1 MILIL
6 GGTTEGRMAVKVAD
20 EAGRRFWYSTRGDLQ
35 QVESH
40 NGVHVTGAMGA
51 DAMTAFCS
59 EHQVRLIV
67 DAAHPFASR
76 LHATVSEVSSALNIP
91 VVRYERTYPEH
102 TDDIIWCTGYADAIN
117 RLQDNGVDNL
127 LALTGVQTIPA
138 LKPYWESHNCIFR
151 VLDRHESVDQAVK
164 AGFNPDNLV
173 YYGVGESDLELMER
187 LKPGAV
193 ITKESGLSGGF
204 PDKAA
209 AAKALGIPLYAV
221 MKPELPQGFI
231 TVTGQHGLRREIERL
246 VPGFYDLRTGFT
258 TGACATAAAK
268 AALTALLTG
277 DEQTCIKFSIPDG
290 ETFTLPVE
298 ECRIGRDWAQASVIK
313 DAGDDPDVTNG
324 CTVQVKVALSGRPG
338 IHFLQGEG
346 VGRVTLPGIGLL
358 IGDPAVNPV
367 PRRMITEQL
376 TALYDGGLDVTV
388 SVPGGKELAQKTFNP
403 KLGIV
408 GGISIIGTMGIVRP
422 FSMEAFVEAIRR
434 EVEVAKA
441 VGAPRLVINS
451 GARSE
456 RFVRAQYP
464 DLPPQAFVHYGNN
477 IGQTLSIASE
487 LGFKEVTMGLMIGK
501 AVKLAAG
508 MLDTHSREGVMDK
521 YFIRQMVRESGCNEN
536 ICESINGIT
545 LARELWTLIPKE
557 YLDPFCK
564 TIIRHCHTHCDPLLE
579 SGNLTILLIS
589 ENTDG
594 TIPIVSGN
602 YIRGNVA
609 L

>member
-20 EAGRRFWYSTRGDLQ
+20 EAGRRFWYSTRGELQ
-35 QVESH
+35 QVESR
-40 NGVHVTGAMGA
+40 NGVHVTGAMDK

-91 VVRYERTYPEH
+91 VVRYERTYPDR
-102 TDDIIWCTGYADAIN
+102 TDDIIWCKDYADAIN

-151 VLDRHESVDQAVK
+151 VLDRQESVDLAVK
-164 AGFNPDNLV
+164 SGFSPDHLV

-221 MKPELPQGFI
+221 MRPELPQGFI

-346 VGRVTLPGIGLL
+346 VGRVTLPGIGLP

-376 TALYDGGLDVTV
+376 TALYEGGLDVTV
-388 SVPGGKELAQKTFNP
+388 SVPRGAQLAQKTFNP

-408 GGISIIGTMGIVRP
+408 DGISIIGTLGIVRP

-456 RFVRAQYP
+456 RFVKALYP
-464 DLPPQAFVHYGNN
+464 DLPPQAFVHYGNY
-477 IGQTLSIASE
+477 IGETLSAASE

-521 YFIRQMVRESGCNEN
+521 DFIRQMAQESGCPEN
-536 ICESINGIT
+536 ICESINNIT
-545 LARELWTLIPKE
+545 LARELWPLIPKQN
-557 YLDPFCK
+557 LPDFCK
-564 TIIRHCHTHCDPLLE
+564 TIIRHCHTHCDPLLK
-579 SGNLTILLIS
+579 SGSLNIILIS
-589 ENTDG
+589 EDG
-594 TIPIVSGN
+594 I
-602 YIRGNVA
+602 
-609 L
+609 LW

>member
-1 MILIL
+1 
-6 GGTTEGRMAVKVAD
+6 MAVKVAD

-40 NGVHVTGAMGA
+40 NGVHVTGAMDA
-51 DAMTAFCS
+51 DTMTAFCR
-59 EHQVRLIV
+59 EHDIRLIV

-76 LHATVSEVSSALNIP
+76 LHATVTEVSRSLDIP
-91 VVRYERTYPEH
+91 VVRYERTYPDRS
-102 TDDIIWCTGYADAIN
+102 DDIIWCADYPDAIT
-117 RLQDNGVDNL
+117 LLEKAGIENL

-138 LKPYWESHNCIFR
+138 LKPYWERHNCIFR
-151 VLDRHESVDQAVK
+151 VLDRQESVDLAVK
-164 AGFNPDNLV
+164 AGFNPDTLV
-173 YYGVGESDLELMER
+173 YYGTGETDMELMR
-187 LKPGAV
+187 RVKPGAV

-204 PDKAA
+204 PEKAA

-221 MKPELPQGFI
+221 MRPALPQGFI
-231 TVTGQHGLRREIERL
+231 TVTGQHGLRKEVERL

-268 AALTALLTG
+268 AALTALLSG
-277 DEQTCIKFSIPDG
+277 EEQTGVKFSIPDG

-298 ECRIGRDWAQASVIK
+298 ECRIGADWAEASVIK

-324 CTVQVKVALSGRPG
+324 CTVQVKVALSLQPG

-346 VGRVTLPGIGLL
+346 VGRVTLPGIGLP

-367 PRRMITEQL
+367 PRQMITEQL
-376 TALYDGGLDVTV
+376 TALYEGGLDVTV
-388 SVPGGKELAQKTFNP
+388 SVPGGAELARKTFNP

-408 GGISIIGTMGIVRP
+408 DGISIIGTLGIVRP

-456 RFVRAQYP
+456 RFVKALYP
-464 DLPPQAFVHYGNN
+464 DLPPQAFVHYGNY
-477 IGQTLSIASE
+477 IGETLSIAQE

-521 YFIRQMVRESGCNEN
+521 EFIKQMAQESSCPQP
-536 ICESINGIT
+536 ICQEIDRIT
-545 LARELWTLIPKE
+545 LARELWTLIPQE
-557 YLDPFCK
+557 NQPDFCK
-564 TIIRHCHTHCDPLLE
+564 TIIRHCHTHCDPLLK
-579 SGNLTILLIS
+579 SGSLKIVLIS
-589 ENTDG
+589 EEG
-594 TIPIVSGN
+594 KLFV
-602 YIRGNVA
+602 
-609 L
+609 

>member
-40 NGVHVTGAMGA
+40 NGVHVTGAMDTA
-51 DAMTAFCS
+51 AMTAFCR
-59 EHQVRLIV
+59 EHEIKLIV
-67 DAAHPFASR
+67 DAAHPFAVK
-76 LHATVSEVSSALNIP
+76 LHTTINEVSQALSIP

-102 TDDIIWCTGYADAIN
+102 TDDIIWCKDYNDAVK
-117 RLQDNGVDNL
+117 RLEQAGAESL

-138 LKPYWESHNCIFR
+138 LKNYWSKHKCTFR
-151 VLDRHESVDQAVK
+151 VLDREESIELARN
-164 AGFNPDNLV
+164 AGFNTDNLV
-173 YYGVGESDLELMER
+173 FYGNRSDLELMREVN
-187 LKPGAV
+187 PQAV

-204 PDKAA
+204 TEKATA
-209 AAKALGIPLYAV
+209 ARQLGIPLYAV
-221 MKPELPQGFI
+221 MRPELPADFI
-231 TVTGQHGLRREIERL
+231 TVTGEHGLRKEIERL
-246 VPGFYDLRTGFT
+246 VPGFYELRTGFT

-268 AALTALLTG
+268 AALTALLSG
-277 DEQTCIKFSIPDG
+277 EEQTQVRFSIPDG
-290 ETFTLPVE
+290 EVFTLPVQD
-298 ECRIGRDWAQASVIK
+298 CRIDKDWAQASVVK

-324 CTVQVKVALSGRPG
+324 CTVQVKVALSRNPG
-338 IHFLQGEG
+338 VHFLQGEG
-346 VGRVTLPGIGLL
+346 VGRITLPGIGLEV
-358 IGDPAVNPV
+358 GEPAVNPV
-367 PRRMITEQL
+367 PRRMITEEL

-388 SVPGGKELAQKTFNP
+388 SVPGGAELAQKTFNP

-408 GGISIIGTMGIVRP
+408 DGISIIGTLGVVRP

-441 VGAPRLVINS
+441 VGTPRLVINS

-456 RFVRAQYP
+456 RFVKALYP
-464 DLPPQAFVHYGNN
+464 DLPAQAFVHYGNY
-477 IGQTLSIASE
+477 IGETISIAEE

-521 YFIRQMVRESGCNEN
+521 QFIRKMARESGCPWRVRHR
-536 ICESINGIT
+536 INKIT
-545 LARELWTLIPKE
+545 LARELWTLIPQE
-557 YLDPFCK
+557 YLEAFAS
-564 TIIRHCHTHCDPLLE
+564 TIICHCHTHCNALLP

-589 ENTDG
+589 EEG
-594 TIPIVSGN
+594 KI
-602 YIRGNVA
+602 Y
-609 L
+609 

>member
-1 MILIL
+1 
-6 GGTTEGRMAVKVAD
+6 MAVKVAD

-40 NGVHVTGAMGA
+40 NGVHVTGAMDK
-51 DAMTAFCS
+51 DAMTVFCR

-67 DAAHPFASR
+67 DAAHPFATR
-76 LHATVSEVSSALNIP
+76 LHATVSQVSGALDIP
-91 VVRYERTYPEH
+91 VVRYERTYPDR

-151 VLDRHESVDQAVK
+151 VLDRQESVDLAVK
-164 AGFNPDNLV
+164 SGFSPDHLV
-173 YYGVGESDLELMER
+173 YYGVGETDLELMQR

-221 MKPELPQGFI
+221 MRPELPQGFI

-298 ECRIGRDWAQASVIK
+298 ECRIGRYWAQASVIK

-324 CTVQVKVALSGRPG
+324 CTVQVKVALSDRPG

-346 VGRVTLPGIGLL
+346 VGRVTLPGIGLP

-376 TALYDGGLDVTV
+376 TALYEGGLDVTV
-388 SVPGGKELAQKTFNP
+388 SVPRGAQLAQKTFNP

-408 GGISIIGTMGIVRP
+408 DGISIIGTLGIVRP
-422 FSMEAFVEAIRR
+422 FSMEAFVDAIRR

-456 RFVRAQYP
+456 RFVKALYP
-464 DLPPQAFVHYGNN
+464 DLPPQAFVHYGNY
-477 IGQTLSIASE
+477 IGETLSAASG

-521 YFIRQMVRESGCNEN
+521 GFIKQIAQESGCPEN
-536 ICESINGIT
+536 VCDSIDDIT
-545 LARELWTLIPKE
+545 LARELWNLIPQEKQP
-557 YLDPFCK
+557 DFCK
-564 TIIRHCHTHCDPLLE
+564 TIIRHCHTHCDPLLK
-579 SGNLTILLIS
+579 SGSLKIILIS
-589 ENTDG
+589 EDG
-594 TIPIVSGN
+594 I
-602 YIRGNVA
+602 
-609 L
+609 LW

>member
-1 MILIL
+1 
-6 GGTTEGRMAVKVAD
+6 MAVKVAD

-40 NGVHVTGAMGA
+40 NGVHVTGAMDN
-51 DAMTAFCS
+51 DAMTVFCR

-67 DAAHPFASR
+67 DAAHPFATR
-76 LHATVSEVSSALNIP
+76 LHATVSQVSGALDIP
-91 VVRYERTYPEH
+91 VVRYERTYPDR

-151 VLDRHESVDQAVK
+151 VLDRQESVDLAVK
-164 AGFNPDNLV
+164 SGFSPDHLV
-173 YYGVGESDLELMER
+173 YYGVGETDLELMQR

-221 MKPELPQGFI
+221 MRPELPQGFI

-268 AALTALLTG
+268 AALTALLIG

-324 CTVQVKVALSGRPG
+324 CTVQVKVALSDRPG

-346 VGRVTLPGIGLL
+346 VGRVTLPGIGLP

-376 TALYDGGLDVTV
+376 TALYEGGLDVTV
-388 SVPGGKELAQKTFNP
+388 SVPRGAQLAQKTFNP

-408 GGISIIGTMGIVRP
+408 DGISIIGTLGIVRP

-456 RFVRAQYP
+456 RFVKALYP
-464 DLPPQAFVHYGNN
+464 DLPPQAFVHYGNY
-477 IGQTLSIASE
+477 IGETLSAASE
-487 LGFKEVTMGLMIGK
+487 LGFKEVTM
-501 AVKLAAG
+501 V
-508 MLDTHSREGVMDK
+508 
-521 YFIRQMVRESGCNEN
+521 
-536 ICESINGIT
+536 
-545 LARELWTLIPKE
+545 
-557 YLDPFCK
+557 
-564 TIIRHCHTHCDPLLE
+564 
-579 SGNLTILLIS
+579 
-589 ENTDG
+589 
-594 TIPIVSGN
+594 
-602 YIRGNVA
+602 
-609 L
+609 

>member
-20 EAGRRFWYSTRGDLQ
+20 EAGRRFWYSTRGHLQ
-35 QVESH
+35 QVESR
-40 NGVHVTGAMGA
+40 NGVHVTGAMDK

-151 VLDRHESVDQAVK
+151 VLDRQESVDLAVK
-164 AGFNPDNLV
+164 SGFSPDHLV

-221 MKPELPQGFI
+221 MRPELPQGFI

-298 ECRIGRDWAQASVIK
+298 ECRIGRDWALASVIK

-346 VGRVTLPGIGLL
+346 VGRVTLPGIGLP

-376 TALYDGGLDVTV
+376 TALYEGGLDVTV
-388 SVPGGKELAQKTFNP
+388 SVPGGAQLAQKTFNP

-408 GGISIIGTMGIVRP
+408 DGISIIGTLGIVRP

-456 RFVRAQYP
+456 RFVKALYP
-464 DLPPQAFVHYGNN
+464 DLPPQAFVHYGNY
-477 IGQTLSIASE
+477 IGETLSAASE

-521 YFIRQMVRESGCNEN
+521 GFIKQMARESGCPQTVCQE
-536 ICESINGIT
+536 IDKIT
-545 LARELWTLIPKE
+545 LARELWTLIPQSNQP
-557 YLDPFCK
+557 DFCK
-564 TIIRHCHTHCDPLLE
+564 TIIRHCHTHCDSLLK
-579 SGNLTILLIS
+579 SGSLKIILIS
-589 ENTDG
+589 EEG
-594 TIPIVSGN
+594 T
-602 YIRGNVA
+602 
-609 L
+609 LC

>member
-40 NGVHVTGAMGA
+40 NGVHVTGAMDA
-51 DAMTAFCS
+51 DAMTAFCR
-59 EHQVRLIV
+59 EHQIKLIV

-76 LHATVSEVSSALNIP
+76 LHATVSGVSNTLNIP
-91 VVRYERTYPEH
+91 VVRYERTYPDR
-102 TDDIIWCTGYADAIN
+102 TDDIIWCTDYADAIT
-117 RLQDNGVDNL
+117 LLEKAGIENL
-127 LALTGVQTIPA
+127 LALTGVQTISA
-138 LKPYWESHNCIFR
+138 LKTYWERHNCIFR
-151 VLDRHESVDQAVK
+151 VLDRQESVDLAVK

-173 YYGVGESDLELMER
+173 YYGTGETDMELMR
-187 LKPGAV
+187 RVKPGAV
-193 ITKESGLSGGF
+193 ITKESGLSGGI
-204 PDKAA
+204 PEKAA

-221 MKPELPQGFI
+221 MRPALPQGFI
-231 TVTGQHGLRREIERL
+231 TVTGQHGLRKEIERI

-277 DEQTCIKFSIPDG
+277 EEQAGVKFSIPDG

-298 ECRIGRDWAQASVIK
+298 ECRIGADWAQASVIK

-324 CTVQVKVALSGRPG
+324 CTVQVKVALSRQPG

-346 VGRVTLPGIGLL
+346 VGRVTLPGIGLP

-388 SVPGGKELAQKTFNP
+388 SVPGGAGLAQKTFNP

-408 GGISIIGTMGIVRP
+408 DGISIIGTLGIVRP

-456 RFVRAQYP
+456 RFVKAQYP
-464 DLPPQAFVHYGNN
+464 DLPPQAFVHYGNY
-477 IGQTLSIASE
+477 IGETISIASE
-487 LGFKEVTMGLMIGK
+487 LGFKYVTIGLMIGK

-521 YFIRQMVRESGCNEN
+521 EFIKQMARESGCPQP
-536 ICESINGIT
+536 ICREIDRIT
-545 LARELWTLIPKE
+545 LARELWTLIPQQNQP
-557 YLDPFCK
+557 DFCK
-564 TIIRHCHTHCDPLLE
+564 TIIRHCHTHCDPLLK
-579 SGNLTILLIS
+579 SGSLKIILIS
-589 ENTDG
+589 EE
-594 TIPIVSGN
+594 GN
-602 YIRGNVA
+602 
-609 L
+609 LW

>member
-1 MILIL
+1 
-6 GGTTEGRMAVKVAD
+6 MAVKVAD

-40 NGVHVTGAMGA
+40 NGVHVTGAMDA
-51 DAMTAFCS
+51 DTMTAFCR
-59 EHQVRLIV
+59 EHDIRLIV

-76 LHATVSEVSSALNIP
+76 LHATVTEVSRSLDIP
-91 VVRYERTYPEH
+91 VVRYERTYPDRS
-102 TDDIIWCTGYADAIN
+102 DDIIWCADYPDAIT
-117 RLQDNGVDNL
+117 LLEKAGIENL

-138 LKPYWESHNCIFR
+138 LKPYWERHNCIFR
-151 VLDRHESVDQAVK
+151 VLDRQESVDLAVK

-173 YYGVGESDLELMER
+173 YYGTGETDMELMR
-187 LKPGAV
+187 RVKPGAV

-204 PDKAA
+204 PEKAA

-221 MKPELPQGFI
+221 MRPALPQGFI
-231 TVTGQHGLRREIERL
+231 TVTGQHGLRKEIERI

-277 DEQTCIKFSIPDG
+277 EEQTGVKFSIPDG

-298 ECRIGRDWAQASVIK
+298 ECRIGADWAQASVIK

-324 CTVQVKVALSGRPG
+324 CTVQVKVALSLQPG

-346 VGRVTLPGIGLL
+346 VGRVTLPGIGLP

-367 PRRMITEQL
+367 PRQMITEQL
-376 TALYDGGLDVTV
+376 TALYEGGLDVTV
-388 SVPGGKELAQKTFNP
+388 SVPGGAELARKTFNP

-408 GGISIIGTMGIVRP
+408 DGISIIGTLGIVRP

-456 RFVRAQYP
+456 RFVKALYP
-464 DLPPQAFVHYGNN
+464 DLPPQAFVHYGNY
-477 IGQTLSIASE
+477 IGETLSIAQE

-521 YFIRQMVRESGCNEN
+521 EFIKQMAQESSCPQP
-536 ICESINGIT
+536 ICQEIDRIT
-545 LARELWTLIPKE
+545 LARELWTLIPQE
-557 YLDPFCK
+557 NQPDFCK
-564 TIIRHCHTHCDPLLE
+564 TIIRHCHTHCDPLLK
-579 SGNLTILLIS
+579 SGSLKIVLIS
-589 ENTDG
+589 EEG
-594 TIPIVSGN
+594 KLFV
-602 YIRGNVA
+602 
-609 L
+609 

>member
-20 EAGRRFWYSTRGDLQ
+20 EAGRRFWYSTRGELQ

-40 NGVHVTGAMGA
+40 NGVHVTGAMDK

-59 EHQVRLIV
+59 EHQVRLII

-76 LHATVSEVSSALNIP
+76 LHATVCEVSSALNIP
-91 VVRYERTYPEH
+91 VVRYERTYPDR
-102 TDDIIWCTGYADAIN
+102 TDDIIWCADYVDAIN
-117 RLQDNGVDNL
+117 RMLDNGVENL

-138 LKPYWESHNCIFR
+138 LKDYWSTHNCIFR
-151 VLDRHESVDQAVK
+151 VLDRQESVGLAVK
-164 AGFNPDNLV
+164 SGFNPDNLV
-173 YYGVGESDLELMER
+173 YYGTGETDMELMR
-187 LKPGAV
+187 RVKPGAV

-204 PDKAA
+204 PEKAA

-221 MKPELPQGFI
+221 MRPELPQGFI

-298 ECRIGRDWAQASVIK
+298 ECRIGADWAEASAIK

-324 CTVQVKVALSGRPG
+324 CTIQVKVALSRQPG

-346 VGRVTLPGIGLL
+346 VGRVTLPGIGLP

-376 TALYDGGLDVTV
+376 TALYEGGLDVTV
-388 SVPGGKELAQKTFNP
+388 SVPGGAELAKKTFNP

-408 GGISIIGTMGIVRP
+408 DGISIIGTLGIVRP

-441 VGAPRLVINS
+441 LGAPRLVINS

-456 RFVRAQYP
+456 RFVKALYP
-464 DLPPQAFVHYGNN
+464 DLPPQAFVHYGNY
-477 IGQTLSIASE
+477 IGETISIASE
-487 LGFKEVTMGLMIGK
+487 LGFKEVTMGMMIGK

-521 YFIRQMVRESGCNEN
+521 GFIKQMARESGCPQTVCQE
-536 ICESINGIT
+536 IDKIT
-545 LARELWTLIPKE
+545 LARELWTLIPQE
-557 YLDPFCK
+557 NQQEFCK
-564 TIIRHCHTHCDPLLE
+564 TLIRHCHTHCDPLLKNG
-579 SGNLTILLIS
+579 SLNIILIS
-589 ENTDG
+589 EEG
-594 TIPIVSGN
+594 T
-602 YIRGNVA
+602 
-609 L
+609 LW

>member
-40 NGVHVTGAMGA
+40 NGVHVTGAMDK
-51 DAMTAFCS
+51 DAMTVFCR

-67 DAAHPFASR
+67 DAAHPFATR
-76 LHATVSEVSSALNIP
+76 LHATVSQVSGALDIP
-91 VVRYERTYPEH
+91 AVRYERTYPDR

-117 RLQDNGVDNL
+117 RLLDNGVENL

-138 LKPYWESHNCIFR
+138 LEPYWERHNCIFR
-151 VLDRHESVDQAVK
+151 VLDRQDSVDLAVK
-164 AGFNPDNLV
+164 SGFSPDHLV
-173 YYGVGESDLELMER
+173 YYGVGESDLELMQR

-221 MKPELPQGFI
+221 MRPELPQGFI

-277 DEQTCIKFSIPDG
+277 DEQTCIKFSIPNG
-290 ETFTLPVE
+290 ETFTLPIE

-324 CTVQVKVALSGRPG
+324 CTVQVKVALSGMPG

-346 VGRVTLPGIGLL
+346 VGRVTLPGIGLP

-376 TALYDGGLDVTV
+376 TALYEGGLDVTV
-388 SVPGGKELAQKTFNP
+388 SVPRGAQLAQKTFNP

-408 GGISIIGTMGIVRP
+408 DGISIIGTLGIVRP
-422 FSMEAFVEAIRR
+422 FSIEAFVEAIRR

-456 RFVRAQYP
+456 RFVKALYP
-464 DLPPQAFVHYGNN
+464 DLPPQAFVHYGNY
-477 IGQTLSIASE
+477 IGETLSAASE

-521 YFIRQMVRESGCNEN
+521 GFIKQIAQESGCPQT
-536 ICESINGIT
+536 ICQQIERIT
-545 LARELWTLIPKE
+545 LARELWTLIPQSNQP
-557 YLDPFCK
+557 DFCK
-564 TIIRHCHTHCDPLLE
+564 TIIRHCHTHCDPLLK
-579 SGNLTILLIS
+579 SGSLKIILIS
-589 ENTDG
+589 EEG
-594 TIPIVSGN
+594 I
-602 YIRGNVA
+602 
-609 L
+609 LW

>member
-1 MILIL
+1 
-6 GGTTEGRMAVKVAD
+6 MAVKVAD

-40 NGVHVTGAMGA
+40 NGVHVTGAMDA
-51 DAMTAFCS
+51 DTMTAFCR
-59 EHQVRLIV
+59 EHDIRLIV
-67 DAAHPFASR
+67 DAAHPFAVR
-76 LHATVSEVSSALNIP
+76 LHKTVSEVSQSLSIP
-91 VVRYERTYPEH
+91 VVRYERTYSEH
-102 TDDIIWCTGYADAIN
+102 TDDIIWCSDYADAIT
-117 RLQDNGVDNL
+117 LLEKAGIENL

-138 LKPYWESHNCIFR
+138 LKPYWERHNCIFR
-151 VLDRHESVDQAVK
+151 VLDRQESVDLAVK

-173 YYGVGESDLELMER
+173 YYGTGETDMELMR
-187 LKPGAV
+187 RVKPGAV

-204 PDKAA
+204 PEKAA

-221 MKPELPQGFI
+221 MRPALPQGFI
-231 TVTGQHGLRREIERL
+231 TVTGQHGLRKEVERL

-277 DEQTCIKFSIPDG
+277 EEQTGVKFSIPDG

-298 ECRIGRDWAQASVIK
+298 ECHIGADWAEASVIK

-324 CTVQVKVALSGRPG
+324 CTVQVKVSLSRQPG

-346 VGRVTLPGIGLL
+346 VGRVTLPGIGLP

-376 TALYDGGLDVTV
+376 TAIYEGGLDVTV
-388 SVPGGKELAQKTFNP
+388 SVPGGAELARKTFNP

-408 GGISIIGTMGIVRP
+408 DGISIIGTLGIVRP

-456 RFVRAQYP
+456 RFVKALYP
-464 DLPPQAFVHYGNN
+464 ELPPQAFVHYGNY
-477 IGQTLSIASE
+477 IGETISIAQE

-521 YFIRQMVRESGCNEN
+521 EFIKQMAQESSCPQP
-536 ICESINGIT
+536 ICQEIDRIT
-545 LARELWTLIPKE
+545 LARELWTLIPQE
-557 YLDPFCK
+557 NQPDFCK
-564 TIIRHCHTHCDPLLE
+564 TIIHHCHTHCDPLLKNG
-579 SGNLTILLIS
+579 SLNIILIS
-589 ENTDG
+589 EEG
-594 TIPIVSGN
+594 I
-602 YIRGNVA
+602 
-609 L
+609 LW

>member
-1 MILIL
+1 
-6 GGTTEGRMAVKVAD
+6 MAVKVAD

-40 NGVHVTGAMGA
+40 NGVHVTGAMDA
-51 DAMTAFCS
+51 DTMTAFCR
-59 EHQVRLIV
+59 EHDIRLIV

-76 LHATVSEVSSALNIP
+76 LHATVTEVSRSLDIP
-91 VVRYERTYPEH
+91 VVRYERTYPDRS
-102 TDDIIWCTGYADAIN
+102 DDIIWCADYPDAIT
-117 RLQDNGVDNL
+117 LLEKAGIEKL

-138 LKPYWESHNCIFR
+138 LKPYWERHNCIFR
-151 VLDRHESVDQAVK
+151 VLDRQESVDLAVK

-173 YYGVGESDLELMER
+173 YYGTGETDMELMR
-187 LKPGAV
+187 RVKPGAV

-204 PDKAA
+204 PEKAA

-221 MKPELPQGFI
+221 MRPELPQGFI
-231 TVTGQHGLRREIERL
+231 TVTGQHGLRREIERI

-268 AALTALLTG
+268 AALIALLTG
-277 DEQTCIKFSIPDG
+277 EEQTGVKFSIPDG

-298 ECRIGRDWAQASVIK
+298 ECRIGQDWAEASVKK

-324 CTVQVKVALSGRPG
+324 CTVQVKVALSRQPG

-346 VGRVTLPGIGLL
+346 VGRVTLPGIGLP

-376 TALYDGGLDVTV
+376 TALYEGGLDVTV
-388 SVPGGKELAQKTFNP
+388 SVPGGAELAQKTFNP

-408 GGISIIGTMGIVRP
+408 DGISIIGTLGIVRP

-456 RFVRAQYP
+456 RFVKALYP
-464 DLPPQAFVHYGNN
+464 DLPPQAFVHYGNY
-477 IGQTLSIASE
+477 IGETINIASE
-487 LGFKEVTMGLMIGK
+487 LDFKDVTMGLMIGK

-521 YFIRQMVRESGCNEN
+521 EFIKQMARESGCSKT
-536 ICESINGIT
+536 ICQQIDRIT
-545 LARELWTLIPKE
+545 LARELWTLIPQE
-557 YLDPFCK
+557 NQQEFCK
-564 TIIRHCHTHCDPLLE
+564 TIIRHCHTHCDPLLK
-579 SGNLTILLIS
+579 SGSLKIILIS
-589 ENTDG
+589 EDG
-594 TIPIVSGN
+594 T
-602 YIRGNVA
+602 
-609 L
+609 LW